1 MSKIEKLTGFVV
13 VTGAS
18 SGIGL
23 QVAKCAA
30 KDGCDLLLVADRDLS
45 EAETAARSAGA
56 GSVET
61 LEADLASPEGLKSL
75 MAKIGERPVAAL
87 LANAG
92 QGQGGRFLDQDWKEI
107 AHTVHTNVTG
117 TIWLIHQI
125 GQRMRARNA
134 GRILVTGSIAGH
146 LPGPFNLVY
155 NSTKSFI
162 DYFCFG
168 LRNELKDTEV
178 VVTCLM
184 PGATDTDFFER
195 ADMEDTK
202 VGQSDSKADPAKP
215 AQDGYDAML
224 AGEAHIVS
232 GFMNK
237 VQDAFA
243 GIIPDT
249 ILAQMHR
256 KMAQPESEKAKADA

>member
-1 MSKIEKLTGFVV
+1 MSKIEKLNGFVI

-23 QVAKCAA
+23 ELAKRAA
-30 KDGCDLLLVADRDLS
+30 KDGCDLLLVADRDLG

-61 LEADLASPEGLKSL
+61 LEADLASPDGLKAV
-75 MAKIGERPVAAL
+75 MAAVGERPVAAL

-92 QGQGGRFLDQDWKEI
+92 QGKGGAFLDQPWKDVARTI
-107 AHTVHTNVTG
+107 HTNVTG
-117 TIWLIHQI
+117 TVWLIQQI
-125 GQRMRARNA
+125 GQRMRAGNA

-146 LPGPFNLVY
+146 IPGSFNLVY

-162 DYFCFG
+162 DDFCFG
-168 LRNELKDTEV
+168 LRDELKDTEV

-184 PGATDTDFFER
+184 PGATDTQFFER
-195 ADMEDTK
+195 ADMENTK
-202 VGQSDSKADPAKP
+202 VGKSDSKADPAKP

-224 AGEAHIVS
+224 AGDAHIVS

>member
-1 MSKIEKLTGFVV
+1 MSKIDKLNGFVV

-23 QVAKCAA
+23 ELARLAA

-45 EAETAARSAGA
+45 EGEAAAKSAGA
-56 GSVET
+56 ASVET
-61 LEADLASPEGLKSL
+61 IQADLATPDGLRSL
-75 MAKIGERPVAAL
+75 MGAIGDRPVDAL

-92 QGQGGRFLDQDWKEI
+92 HGLGDAFLDQEWKDI
-107 AHTVHTNVTG
+107 AHVIHTNVTG
-117 TIWLIHQI
+117 TTWLIHQI
-125 GQRMRARNA
+125 GQSMRGRNS

-146 LPGPFNLVY
+146 IPGSFQLVY
-155 NSTKSFI
+155 NSTKSYV

-168 LRNELKDTEV
+168 LRNELKDTDV

-184 PGATDTDFFER
+184 PGVTDTEFFDR
-195 ADMEDTK
+195 ADMENTG
-202 VGQSDSKADPAKP
+202 VGESDSKADPAKV
-215 AQDGYDAML
+215 AKDGYDAL
-224 AGEAHIVS
+224 LDGEAHTVS

-249 ILAQMHR
+249 VLAQMHR
-256 KMAQPESEKAKADA
+256 KMAKPQNE